1 MFERGEF
8 RALERDEYVGLVC
21 DQLEIMPKDIVI
33 ERVTGD
39 GVKDDLI
46 APLWSIKKT
55 IVSNEIDKEFVRR
68 GSFQGF
74 LC

>member
-1 MFERGEF
+1 
-8 RALERDEYVGLVC
+8 
-21 DQLEIMPKDIVI
+21 MPKDVVI

-55 IVSNEIDKEFVRR
+55 VVTNEIDKEFVKR